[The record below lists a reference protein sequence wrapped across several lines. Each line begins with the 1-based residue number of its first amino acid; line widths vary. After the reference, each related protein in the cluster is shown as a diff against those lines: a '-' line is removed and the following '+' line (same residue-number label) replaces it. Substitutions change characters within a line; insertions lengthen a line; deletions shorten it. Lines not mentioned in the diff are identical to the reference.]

1 MTSLEKPAIK
11 SQATI
16 ALHAICGA
24 YLMVAY
30 SDGQFAPV
38 EEGRLISELA
48 ADDAFKRFDQ
58 AALNAEMAELMEAF
72 PADYEATALDVLVSI
87 ASIKGQDV
95 EKRAVMHSA
104 RVAIIADQAI
114 SPQEE
119 HALDR
124 IALAL
129 GLEKGAL

>member
-1 MTSLEKPAIK
+1 MSETDPR
-11 SQATI
+11 T

-24 YLMVAY
+24 YLLVAY

-38 EEGRLISELA
+38 EEGRLTSELA
-48 ADDAFKRFDQ
+48 ADEAFTRFDQ
-58 AALNAEMAELMEAF
+58 AALNAEMDELTKAF
-72 PADYEATALDVLVSI
+72 PEDYEATALDVLVSI
-87 ASIKGQDV
+87 ASVRDQDV
-95 EKRAVMHSA
+95 ETRAVMHAA
-104 RVAIIADQAI
+104 RVAVVADQAV

-119 HALDR
+119 HALER